1 VEHDALTRSDLQIL
15 QTLAQR
21 QDWNLP
27 AGAREKI
34 IARLVEYATAVK
46 DDGTPRY
53 APRIVMSACRTLALL
68 SRLNLS
74 QQSLDARAPAPPDE
88 FDARAALTEA
98 LEIARGA
105 PPNPDHPQPGP

>member
-1 VEHDALTRSDLQIL
+1 ML

-27 AGAREKI
+27 PGAREKI
-34 IARLVEYATAVK
+34 IARLVEYATATK
-46 DDGTPRY
+46 DDGTPKY

-68 SRLNLS
+68 SRLNLT
-74 QQSLDARAPAPPDE
+74 QQGLDARAPAPPDA

-105 PPNPDHPQPGP
+105 HPDAGHPPPGP

>member
-1 VEHDALTRSDLQIL
+1 MDNDALTRTDL
-15 QTLAQR
+15 QTLQALARR

-34 IARLVEYATAVK
+34 ITRLVEYATATQ

-68 SRLNLS
+68 SRLNLT

-88 FDARAALTEA
+88 FDARTALADA
-98 LEIARGA
+98 LEIAREPTDA
-105 PPNPDHPQPGP
+105 DHPQPGP